1 MGGKINEQLQETS
14 GAGALSSRKKIRKTL
29 KWGGGWGG
37 GPPPLVRRKVK
48 IYDLF
53 DISNQ

>member
-29 KWGGGWGG
+29 KGGGGG
-37 GPPPLVRRKVK
+37 VPPPLVRRKVK